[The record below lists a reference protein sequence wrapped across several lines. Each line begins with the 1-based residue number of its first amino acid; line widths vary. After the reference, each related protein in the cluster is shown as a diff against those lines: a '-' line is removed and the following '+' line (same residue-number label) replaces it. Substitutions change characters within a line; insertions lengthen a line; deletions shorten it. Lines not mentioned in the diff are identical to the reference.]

1 MSGYARAGCRL
12 ARLMWSAFQCGTYAR
27 LSDDENEQTRL
38 FLVGIKAGREFL
50 DAVNKGQITDEAK
63 RNVGPAVV
71 MDVLGFT
78 SRPIGEDMLKNVGGP
93 SADFV
98 LGRIVKN
105 ATSTA
110 YNMAKVAEAGTTG
123 YVPGGFADV
132 ARTKLNAQTKYS
144 VGNCVLVK

>member
-1 MSGYARAGCRL
+1 
-12 ARLMWSAFQCGTYAR
+12 
-27 LSDDENEQTRL
+27 
-38 FLVGIKAGREFL
+38 
-50 DAVNKGQITDEAK
+50 
-63 RNVGPAVV
+63 

-110 YNMAKVAEAGTTG
+110 YNMAKVAESDPRAGTR
-123 YVPGGFADV
+123 
-132 ARTKLNAQTKYS
+132 ARPAYRS
-144 VGNCVLVK
+144 